1 MSTRFLT
8 GSSEVAVRIAK
19 ALGMTGL
26 LPGIASFA
34 LTVDAAEWIKVSV
47 SFYPTAQ
54 NLEGLV
60 DELESMNLR
69 VGEFRYIDSD
79 GMPSER
85 GESAEVGEAT

>member
-54 NLEGLV
+54 NLEDLAV
-60 DELESMNLR
+60 ELESMNLKA
-69 VGEFRYIDSD
+69 GELRYIDSD
-79 GMPSER
+79 GMPSEQ
-85 GESAEVGEAT
+85 GGIG

>member
-79 GMPSER
+79 GMPSEQV
-85 GESAEVGEAT
+85 ESAEVGEAT